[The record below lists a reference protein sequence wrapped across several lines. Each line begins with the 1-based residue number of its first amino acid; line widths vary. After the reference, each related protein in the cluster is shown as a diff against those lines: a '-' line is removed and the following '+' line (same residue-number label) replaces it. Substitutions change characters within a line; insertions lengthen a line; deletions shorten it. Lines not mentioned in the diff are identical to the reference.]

1 MTRAAIIGLGWWG
14 KVMVEAAAAQ
24 PGALQ
29 FTHAF
34 VRHPDAVRDYARANK
49 LILHSSFDAALA
61 DPSIDAIVLATPHS
75 AHVDQ
80 IIACA
85 DAGKP
90 VFSEKP
96 LALSLSEA
104 RCAVHACESRNVVLG
119 LGTDRRMLPA
129 MLRLRELIET
139 GSLGELLQLEAQYSN
154 DNMSVGL
161 SGDWRQSA
169 HEAPAGGMTGPGLH
183 ALDALIALG
192 GPLSALSGQLTQPQG
207 AQVPVDALTLMG
219 RFTSGATMLL
229 GCVRGVP
236 NYFRVAVFGT
246 KGWAELRGFGELVW
260 HIKSQQPC
268 REEYSDA
275 LAIAPILHA
284 FADAVEGKAGFPVTT
299 TSMLDVV
306 AGFEAALQAFAR
318 PGQFVSVQGGRP

>member
-14 KVMVEAAAAQ
+14 KEMVGAAAAE
-24 PGALQ
+24 PGALR

-34 VRHPDAVRDYARANK
+34 VRRPEAVRDYALEQN
-49 LILHSSFDAALA
+49 LILLPSFEAALA
-61 DPSIDAIVLATPHS
+61 DPNIDALVLATPHS

-80 IIACA
+80 IVACA
-85 DAGKP
+85 EAGKP

-104 RCAVHACESRNVVLG
+104 RRAVQACESRGVVLG

-129 MLRLRELIET
+129 MLHLRQLVESGAIGELI
-139 GSLGELLQLEAQYSN
+139 QLEAQYSN
-154 DNMSVGL
+154 DNMSIGL

-183 ALDALIALG
+183 ALDALVALG
-192 GPLSALSGQLTQPQG
+192 GPLSALSGQLTQPRG
-207 AQVPVDALTLMG
+207 AQIPVDALTLMG
-219 RFTSGATMLL
+219 RFVGGATMLL

-246 KGWAELRGFGELVW
+246 KGWVELRGFGELVW
-260 HIKSQQPC
+260 HIKGQETC
-268 REEYSDA
+268 RQEYPDT

-284 FADAVEGKAGFPVTT
+284 FADAVEGKAAFPVTAS
-299 TSMLDVV
+299 SMLDVV
-306 AGFEAALQAFAR
+306 AGFEAGLQAFAR
-318 PGQFVSVQGGRP
+318 PGQLVSVQGGRS